1 MRLVNYLLAFLSLIG
16 IGIVG
21 WWGVYQSPHS
31 AANLQKVLQ
40 ENAVTALDAYG
51 MDWAKVEMDGQLAG
65 LSGEAPSMDAAVNA
79 EQVLLESSPVGG
91 ERAIGAGGVLFGGIT
106 RVENMLSEAAPVSPY
121 VWRVTKAENG
131 HFVLSGHVPSVAIRE
146 GLLEEVDLVSVD
158 GKVED
163 QMVLA
168 AGAPAGNWQG
178 IARLSV
184 LQLAELSAGDA
195 HFEDNVLTLSGVA
208 MDDDVRARVTAAVS
222 NIAAPFIGIADIR
235 GASRWSARHDD
246 DGLLLTGK
254 VGSEA
259 DRDEIVSIAESHFAG
274 NVRDEMIVD
283 EQDDTSWIDGVR
295 VGLPH
300 FAKFVSGTMGFEP
313 EEVGFTFTGE
323 ASGSALAYLQQD
335 MAGLDVPY
343 EVSITATPVQ
353 VSVDEIA
360 GIDFTAEPVAACQR
374 AFDRV
379 LDVNEVY
386 FESGKAEITRESG
399 ETLDKLM
406 AVSTQCDRQLRFE
419 LGGYTDDRGDPEFN
433 ITLSRARAGAVAE
446 YMGDAGLDP
455 LRLSAI
461 GYGPSE
467 PVGDND
473 TIEGRAQNRRIE
485 FKVLDRSN

>member
-31 AANLQKVLQ
+31 AANLEKVLQ
-40 ENAVTALDAYG
+40 ENAAIALDAYG
-51 MDWAKVEMDGQLAG
+51 MDWAKVEMDGQLAR

-79 EQVLLESSPVGG
+79 EQVLLESSPFGG

-106 RVENMLSEAAPVSPY
+106 RVENVLSEAAPVSPY
-121 VWRVTKAENG
+121 VWQVTKAESG
-131 HFVLSGHVPSVAIRE
+131 HFVLSGHVPSAAIRE
-146 GLLEEVDLVSVD
+146 GLLEEAGLVSVG

-163 QMVLA
+163 QMMLA

-178 IARLSV
+178 VARLSV
-184 LQLAELSAGDA
+184 LQLADLSVGDA
-195 HFEDNVLTLSGVA
+195 QFEDNVLTLNGVA
-208 MDDDVRARVTAAVS
+208 MDDAVRARVTSNVS
-222 NIAAPFIGIADIR
+222 NIAAPFKGVANIK
-235 GASRWSARHDD
+235 GAALWSARHDD
-246 DGLLLTGK
+246 EGLLLTGK
-254 VGSEA
+254 VASEA
-259 DRDEIVSIAESHFAG
+259 DRDEIVSIAETNYDG
-274 NVRDEMIVD
+274 IVRDEMIVD
-283 EQDDTSWIDGVR
+283 EQDYVSWIDGVR
-295 VGLPH
+295 LGLPH
-300 FAKFVSGTMGFEP
+300 FSKFVSGTMGFEP
-313 EEVGFTFTGE
+313 EEVGYTFAGE
-323 ASGSALAYLQQD
+323 ASGSTLAYLQQD
-335 MAGLDVPY
+335 MVGLDGPY
-343 EVSITATPVQ
+343 QVSITARPLQ

-360 GIDFTAEPVAACQR
+360 DIDFTTEPVVACQS

-379 LDVNEVY
+379 LETNEVY
-386 FESGKAEITRESG
+386 FESGKAEITRQSG
-399 ETLDKLM
+399 VTLDKLM
-406 AVSTQCDRQLRFE
+406 AVSTQCAGDLRFE
-419 LGGYTDDRGDPEFN
+419 LGGYTDNRGDPEFN
-433 ITLSRARAGAVAE
+433 ITLSRARAGAVSE